1 MRENPRPTRAEAND
15 VANAIYDGTDAV
27 MLSGET
33 AVGHHPVQAVACM
46 SRIALEAEAHLA
58 EFGPPPAELWLPNP
72 AVDDQMTSLAVEL
85 ATRVGADAII
95 TPTLSG
101 RTARL
106 LARHRPRAAIVA
118 PAPTEAMLRRMAVVW
133 GLQPVLMK
141 AGGRPGDDRL
151 VGAVEVAFAA
161 GAVRSGALVVVL
173 AGHPIEGGDRLPTI
187 RLARVGDAGRAVE
200 P

>member
-1 MRENPRPTRAEAND
+1 
-15 VANAIYDGTDAV
+15 
-27 MLSGET
+27 
-33 AVGHHPVQAVACM
+33 
-46 SRIALEAEAHLA
+46 
-58 EFGPPPAELWLPNP
+58 
-72 AVDDQMTSLAVEL
+72 
-85 ATRVGADAII
+85 
-95 TPTLSG
+95 
-101 RTARL
+101 
-106 LARHRPRAAIVA
+106 
-118 PAPTEAMLRRMAVVW
+118 MLRRMAVVW